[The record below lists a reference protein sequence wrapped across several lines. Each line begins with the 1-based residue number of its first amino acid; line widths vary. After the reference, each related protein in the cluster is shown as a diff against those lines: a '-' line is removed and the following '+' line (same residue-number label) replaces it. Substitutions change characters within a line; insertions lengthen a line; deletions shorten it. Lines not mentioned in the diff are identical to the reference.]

1 MAAERGPNGRFLK
14 GHTPIPG
21 AHRPPGALNLV
32 TRSLREKIL
41 DGFGKDDDGIT
52 SFVRDL
58 KRDYPPAAAGLLA
71 RMLPPA
77 DEKPEGAG
85 GTVIINIQPIAR
97 GSFFVGNPPQLVDE
111 TATRQIAGTDDAVLM
126 LKHLSTEE
134 ANAAPVEIL
143 EPEPVIEEQ
152 LVDKRDD
159 GGVFVVRSSRLKAR
173 RSP

>member
-1 MAAERGPNGRFLK
+1 MAAERGPDGRFLK

-21 AHRPPGALNLV
+21 AHRPKGALNLV

-85 GTVIINIQPIAR
+85 GTVIVNILPIAS
-97 GSFFVGNPPQLVDE
+97 GNFFVGDPPQLVDE
-111 TATRQIAGTDDAVLM
+111 TAARQIARTDDAVLM
-126 LKHLSTEE
+126 LEHQVEE
-134 ANAAPVEIL
+134 AIAAPVEVEPEL
-143 EPEPVIEEQ
+143 EPEPQSGSDIVIVQ
-152 LVDKRDD
+152 SASL
-159 GGVFVVRSSRLKAR
+159 AR
-173 RSP
+173 RRQR